1 MEKKPLLEVKDLK
14 VSISTE
20 KGTICPVDGVSFH
33 VLAGETLGIVGESG
47 CGKSVTAESILRLF
61 DEDFVTYEGEV
72 LYEGSNLL
80 SLSKRQM
87 EQIRGNDLS
96 MIFQDPMSSLNPVQT
111 IGKQIAE
118 SLKLHQGMK
127 GKQARKAAVDLLRMT
142 GIPSPEKRVDEH
154 PHEISG
160 GMRQRVMIAMAL
172 ACNPKLLIADEPT
185 TALDVTI
192 QAQILELI
200 SSLQSETGLGVIL
213 ITHDLGVVAETCSR
227 VAVMYLGQVVEE
239 AAVDDLFFEPLHPY
253 TSGLMKSIPRLDGE
267 QHSKLHVIEGTVPG
281 LHQIPAGCRFAP
293 RCAFADEQCQRSAP
307 PLRRM
312 DDKHSVRCWYPGIAT
327 IQEETHELEIIG

>member
-20 KGTICPVDGVSFH
+20 KGTIRPVDGVSFH

>member
-1 MEKKPLLEVKDLK
+1 MGKQPLLEVKDLK

-20 KGTICPVDGVSFH
+20 KGTIHPVEGVSFH

-61 DEDFVTYEGEV
+61 DEDYVDYSGEV
-72 LYEGSNLL
+72 LYEGTDLL

-87 EQIRGNDLS
+87 ERIRGNELS

-118 SLKLHQGMK
+118 SLKLHQGMN
-127 GKQARKAAVDLLRMT
+127 GRQARLAAVDLLRMT

-154 PHEISG
+154 PYEISG

-200 SSLQSETGLGVIL
+200 ESLQAKTGLGVIL
-213 ITHDLGVVAETCSR
+213 ITHDLGVVAETCTR

-239 AAVDDLFFEPLHPY
+239 ASVDDLFFNPQHPY
-253 TSGLMKSIPRLDGE
+253 TSGLMKSIPRIDGE
-267 QHSKLHVIEGTVPG
+267 QHSKLHVIEGTVPA
-281 LHQIPAGCRFAP
+281 LHQVPTGCRFAP
-293 RCAFADEQCQRSAP
+293 RCAYADEQCLRAAP
-307 PLRRM
+307 SLKQV
-312 DDKHSVRCWYPGIAT
+312 DENHSVRCWYPGIAT